1 MIQRRLGALVSVK
14 GQIICSWSFLLIKR
28 FPLLLLN
35 CLHAW
40 YPPRTPSSMRF
51 QKDTL
56 WFGARNLHL
65 AAAVILTQKAV
76 FGDMA
81 RVMPA
86 ESPAPESLAR
96 ISMQTKTS
104 LLSIPR
110 HLQRKLQI
118 IYGEGGFGV
127 ASVLEGTAGDSS

>member
-1 MIQRRLGALVSVK
+1 MVSVK
-14 GQIICSWSFLLIKR
+14 EQIICSWSFLLIKW

-35 CLHAW
+35 CLPAW
-40 YPPRTPSSMRF
+40 YPSWNPSSMRF

-86 ESPAPESLAR
+86 ESPAPENLAR

-104 LLSIPR
+104 LLSTPAISKGSS
-110 HLQRKLQI
+110 KLSM
-118 IYGEGGFGV
+118 GR
-127 ASVLEGTAGDSS
+127 GDLGWHQCWKAQLGIHPEATFA